1 MAKEKGGLW
10 VGVAAAVFYPVTNLL
25 ARRVLIGAERIP
37 ETGPALLVMNHV
49 SHIDPLYDAVCV
61 RDRGRIPRFLAK
73 NTLWDVPVLRKV
85 LVATGQIPVYRGTAN
100 AQQSLRDAHRA
111 LEEGKVVVIY
121 PEGTITRDP
130 DGWPMQPRTGVARLA
145 LDHDVPLIPVA
156 RWGTRS
162 IYDGYNKKFRPV
174 PRGTVTHRFGDP
186 VDLSEFRARP
196 ASNAVLREV
205 TDLLMGRVK
214 DLLAE
219 IRPEP
224 APAGFYQPVRA
235 RAASNAG
242 PESAGLP
249 GPDAVDGGGERTGEA
264 GS

>member
-1 MAKEKGGLW
+1 VAKEKGGFS

-37 ETGPALLVMNHV
+37 EHGPALLVMNHI

-61 RDRGRIPRFLAK
+61 RDRGRVPRFLAK
-73 NTLWDVPVLRKV
+73 STLWDVPVLKNV
-85 LVATGQIPVYRGTAN
+85 LVNAGQIPVYRGTAN

-111 LEEGKVVVIY
+111 LDEGKVVVIY
-121 PEGTITRDP
+121 PEGTISRDP
-130 DGWPMQPRTGVARLA
+130 VGWPMLSRTGVARLA

-156 RWGTRS
+156 RWGTRA
-162 IYDGYNKKFRPV
+162 ILDGYNKKFRPV

-186 VDLSEFRARP
+186 VDLAEYRRQP

-214 DLLAE
+214 DLLAQT
-219 IRPEP
+219 RQEP
-224 APAGFYQPVRA
+224 APAGFYQPRRA
-235 RAASNAG
+235 RAAST
-242 PESAGLP
+242 S
-249 GPDAVDGGGERTGEA
+249 DAAQGGAEATEGAATETAGEA
-264 GS
+264 ES